1 MGSLEARS
9 VWARV
14 GSFLLKGVD
23 LRVRSG
29 EVVAVVGVSGSGK
42 STLGRVLCGLLRPLE
57 GEVLLDGRPLPEPR
71 WGRVHPVQMI
81 YQDPYSSLPPHR
93 EVLDLALEMFLSRGL
108 DRGEALDRALA
119 LGREVGLELRALFG
133 LKAPNLS
140 GGQRQRLALLRALS
154 LDPPFLV
161 ADEPLSMLDVGL
173 RAGVLRAL
181 LRSCRSRGIG
191 LLYIT
196 HDLGEARF
204 ADRIVAVWDGMVV
217 EEGEAREVL
226 SRPLHPYVR
235 LLSRVFASPLDE
247 EVKEGA
253 ILGIIKG
260 GRGPSGCP
268 FGLVEGCEACAL
280 GDPPP
285 LREVYPGRFARCQ
298 FIRAPSY

>member
-1 MGSLEARS
+1 MRSLEARS
-9 VWARV
+9 IWARV

-23 LRVRSG
+23 LRLRSG
-29 EVVAVVGVSGSGK
+29 EVVALVGVSGSGK
-42 STLGRVLCGLLRPLE
+42 STLGRVLCGLLKPLE
-57 GEVLLDGRPLPEPR
+57 GEVLMDGKPLPEPR

-93 EVLDLALEMFLSRGL
+93 EVADLALEMLLSRGL
-108 DRGEALDRALA
+108 SRDEAVERALA
-119 LGREVGLELRALFG
+119 LGKEVGLDLEALSG

-173 RAGVLRAL
+173 RAGVLKAL
-181 LRSCRSRGIG
+181 LRSCRSRGVG
-191 LLYIT
+191 LVYIT

-204 ADRIVAVWDGMVV
+204 ADRVVAVWDGLVV
-217 EEGEAREVL
+217 EEGAAEEVL
-226 SRPLHPYVR
+226 LEPLHPYVR
-235 LLSRVFASPLDE
+235 LLARVFASPLDE
-247 EVKEGA
+247 GVKEGA

-260 GRGPSGCP
+260 GREPSGCP
-268 FGLVEGCEACAL
+268 FGLVEGCDACAL

-285 LREVYPGRFARCQ
+285 LREVHPGRFARCH
-298 FIRAPSY
+298 FVGAPR